1 MKLSE
6 LLKGLIEIETDVE
19 VNGLTLDSRKVNP
32 GEAFIALQGANQH
45 GIAHARQAIASGAK
59 TVIYDPAG
67 LDREPGQ
74 VRDAVSVAVPELGK
88 HLGEIAARFHGH
100 PSRQLAVI
108 GITGTNGK
116 TTCSQLIAEA
126 LSECGV
132 IGTLGWG
139 EPGRL
144 TPTLNTTPDA
154 LAIQGMLQQFVR
166 QKKRA
171 VAMEVSSHGLQQGR
185 VNAVDFTGAVFTNL
199 SRDHLDYHGD
209 MDRYLQAKLGLFSN
223 PALGFAVI
231 NLDDPASTA
240 VLQKLA
246 VGVRRW
252 TFSSKGQKVA
262 GTEAIV
268 AEEVRH
274 GAEGIHF
281 EVSWGGQ
288 RASAFTPLVGAFN
301 LENVLAV
308 LGVLLAM
315 EVPFREAVARLANLK
330 AIVGRMEKFGGQ
342 GKPTVF
348 VDYAHTP
355 DALEKVL
362 KAAKGSGRLWV
373 VFGCG
378 GNRDKGKRPEM
389 GRIAETWADRVI
401 ITDDNPRSEPPAT
414 IINDILA
421 GCQSHDGMEAG
432 GRETQGRQTA
442 PEFAAFGTSGT
453 SAIVEKVTVINDRT
467 TAIRTVIKQ
476 AAPHDCVMI
485 AGKGHEDYQEING
498 IKMPFSDQDI
508 VKQTLAV
515 WGG

>member
-1 MKLSE
+1 MKLSK
-6 LLKGLIEIETDVE
+6 LLKGLVEIETDVD

-32 GEAFIALQGANQH
+32 GDAFIALHGANQH
-45 GIAHARQAIASGAK
+45 GIAHAWQATASGAK
-59 TVIYDPAG
+59 AVIYDPAG
-67 LDREPGQ
+67 LDREPSQ
-74 VRDAVSVAVPELGK
+74 VRDAVSVAVPELSK
-88 HLGEIAARFHGH
+88 HLGAIAAEFYGH

-116 TTCSQLIAEA
+116 TTCSQLIAEV
-126 LSECGV
+126 LSDCGV

-154 LAIQGMLQQFVR
+154 LAIQDMLQQFVLS
-166 QKKRA
+166 KKHA

-209 MDRYLQAKLGLFSN
+209 MDRYLQAKLGLFTN

-231 NLDDPASTA
+231 NLDDPSSSA
-240 VLQKLA
+240 VLQILA
-246 VGVRRW
+246 DGVRRW
-252 TFSSKGQKVA
+252 TFSATGQRVA
-262 GTEAIV
+262 G
-268 AEEVRH
+268 AESIIAENIRH

-281 EVSWGGQ
+281 DAVWGGQ
-288 RASAFTPLVGAFN
+288 KTEAFTPLVGAFN
-301 LENVLAV
+301 LDNVLAV

-330 AIVGRMEKFGGQ
+330 AIVGRMEKFGGED
-342 GKPTVF
+342 KPTVF

-362 KAAKGSGRLWV
+362 KAAKGRGRLWV

-401 ITDDNPRSEPPAT
+401 ITDDNPRSEPPTA

-421 GCQSHDGMEAG
+421 GCQSKDAE
-432 GRETQGRQTA
+432 GREAQGEQTA
-442 PEFAAFGTSGT
+442 PAFGEFSTTGT

-476 AAPHDCVMI
+476 AAKQDCVMI
-485 AGKGHEDYQEING
+485 AGKGHENYQEING

-515 WGG
+515 WGE